1 MLNWIKTSEQLPNN
15 PNVMENDCL
24 VCTKYK
30 GYFFA
35 YYSIQLEMWRRI
47 EVPYNFDAKKI
58 IDEIIPSEDIV
69 AWVPISEIKMQNNY
83 DSNKNR

>member
-1 MLNWIKTSEQLPNN
+1 MLNWIKTSELLPNN

-30 GYFFA
+30 AYFFA
-35 YYSIQLEMWRRI
+35 HYSIQLEMWRCI

-58 IDEIIPSEDIV
+58 IDEIIPNEDII
-69 AWVPISEIKMQNNY
+69 AWVP
-83 DSNKNR
+83 NKRN